1 MRRVTRGLV
10 VVVCLLAVSSAA
22 FGSPREP
29 RGGDLVKR
37 IVKKI
42 RALGDGLTVPG
53 TSPAKP

>member
-1 MRRVTRGLV
+1 MRRVVYAV
-10 VVVCLLAVSSAA
+10 VVVVFALSAVAA
-22 FGSPREP
+22 PRDERGP
-29 RGGDLVKR
+29 RGGDIVKR